1 MNSNL
6 HSLRLVG
13 TMRSDTLVFEFLQEL
28 YTDFNGDLDAYLDHL
43 DKQKSLMEY
52 LNAKFD
58 KILGAECVPTK
69 YVDAK
74 IDIIKALY
82 KL

>member
-1 MNSNL
+1 MKA
-6 HSLRLVG
+6 
-13 TMRSDTLVFEFLQEL
+13 DTLLFEFIYEL
-28 YTDFNGDLDAYLDHL
+28 FADHCGDLDAYLDHL
-43 DKQKSLMEY
+43 DKQKSLMEH

-58 KILGAECVPTK
+58 KILGAECIPTK